1 MKIVKVAEYLRYS
14 SEMQRD
20 SLSIE
25 GQHEVNLR
33 FCVSKSISGERWE
46 IVETYK
52 DEAQSASTTNRPDFQ
67 RMMANLRGL
76 VAPINTFF
84 TDVMVMAEDANL
96 RKSRLALLGRIVS
109 QMRGIADLS
118 KLEGF

>member
-1 MKIVKVAEYLRYS
+1 
-14 SEMQRD
+14 
-20 SLSIE
+20 
-25 GQHEVNLR
+25 
-33 FCVSKSISGERWE
+33 
-46 IVETYK
+46 
-52 DEAQSASTTNRPDFQ
+52 
-67 RMMANLRGL
+67 MANLRGL

-96 RKSRLALLGRIVS
+96 RKSRLALLNKIVS